1 MRHLPLLLTLALLAA
16 SCGGGEQRAATTP
29 DRRAADDP
37 TAPVAG
43 EPPPGSPLAIPR
55 RVPRRATGAAPP
67 GAERVVRRW
76 AAAVRHAD
84 FARAA
89 DLLTVPALV
98 QYASPVVRL
107 PTRALVIGW
116 NASLPCG
123 ATVSHVAG
131 ANGFAIVDFR
141 LTRRPGADC
150 GTGVGATARGAI
162 LVRDGH
168 IAEWYRLPDLPRDER
183 PGLDLESSPEV

>member
-1 MRHLPLLLTLALLAA
+1 
-16 SCGGGEQRAATTP
+16 
-29 DRRAADDP
+29 
-37 TAPVAG
+37 
-43 EPPPGSPLAIPR
+43 
-55 RVPRRATGAAPP
+55 
-67 GAERVVRRW
+67 VRSW

-84 FARAA
+84 FSRAA
-89 DLLTVPALV
+89 DLFAIPALV
-98 QYASPVVRL
+98 QNSSPVVRL
-107 PTRALVIGW
+107 PTRSLVIGW

-162 LVRDGH
+162 RVRDGH
-168 IAEWYRLPDLPRDER
+168 IAEWYRLPDLPRER
-183 PGLDLESSPEV
+183 PGLDLETGPEV